1 MTNCD
6 PLADAIA
13 STQSQPNTSWRA
25 LDALAQRTVGAK
37 LFTAMTFDA
46 RTGLA
51 SRVYTNDPDSYPVA
65 GTKPIEPNAWTAQVI
80 DQGQTFVANDIAAI
94 ANVFSD
100 HELIQSLGCESV
112 VNVPVFANGEMLG
125 SINLLH
131 EAGYYTPAR
140 VADAQTLTLS
150 ACACFLFARLLA
162 HTATIDS
169 IGDSQ

>member
-1 MTNCD
+1 MTNRD
-6 PLADAIA
+6 PMADAIA
-13 STQSQPNTSWRA
+13 STHNQPMTSWRA
-25 LDALAQRTVGAK
+25 LDALAQRTVGTK

-65 GTKPIEPNAWTAQVI
+65 GTKPIEHNAWTAHVI
-80 DQGQTFVANDIAAI
+80 EQGRTFVANDIAAI
-94 ANVFSD
+94 AEVFGD

-112 VNVPVFANGEMLG
+112 VNVPVFAHGEMLG

-131 EAGYYTPAR
+131 EAGYYTSER
-140 VADAQTLTLS
+140 VADAEALSLS
-150 ACACFLFARLLA
+150 ACACFLFARQLA
-162 HTATIDS
+162 HTATTDS